1 MEAQEMQRSE
11 KAFRLETRVIL
22 IGALLT
28 ALLAAIMVRIFMR
41 MAFEVYLLSG
51 IFTFLGVMF
60 AAWIAVLIRSKKW
73 DATHFILGEDALLIT
88 RMRGLMGTTTQDV
101 YLYESIISARV
112 QQSYM
117 GQKYGYGDIEL
128 TIPKLERTLIL
139 REVANPDQQL
149 LLLKARMENK
159 GNRSRELVT

>member
-1 MEAQEMQRSE
+1 MEAVEMQRSD
-11 KAFRLETRVIL
+11 KAFKMETRVIL
-22 IGALLT
+22 IVAIIT
-28 ALLAAIMVRIFMR
+28 AVLAAVMVRIFMR
-41 MAFEVYLLSG
+41 LAFEIYLLSG
-51 IFTFLGVMF
+51 TLTFIAVML
-60 AAWIAVLIRSKKW
+60 AAWVAILIRSKKW
-73 DATHFILGEDALLIT
+73 DNTHFVLGPDALLIT
-88 RMRGLMGTTTQDV
+88 RMRGLMGMTTQDV

-112 QQSYM
+112 QQSFM

-149 LLLKARMENK
+149 LLLKAHMENK

>member
-1 MEAQEMQRSE
+1 MQRSE
-11 KAFRLETRVIL
+11 KAFRLETRMIL
-22 IGALLT
+22 IGAVIT
-28 ALLAAIMVRIFMR
+28 SLLAAIMVRIFMR
-41 MAFEVYLLSG
+41 LAFDVYLLSG
-51 IFTFLGVMF
+51 ILTFVGVMF
-60 AAWIAVLIRSKKW
+60 VAWIAVLIRSKKW
-73 DATHFILGEDALLIT
+73 DGTHFMLGPDALIIT
-88 RMRGLMGTTTQDV
+88 RLRGLMGMKTQDV

-139 REVANPDQQL
+139 REVDDPDQQI
-149 LLLKARMENK
+149 LLLKAHMENK